1 MKQFKLFTLFM
12 ALACATNVW
21 AQWSGSGTSSDP
33 YLITSEADWNTLAT
47 NVNAGTSYSGKY
59 FKLTADITV
68 TEMVGTDSHR
78 FSGIFIGDGHTL
90 TFNKGTEGSRFS
102 DAYCGAFRYINGAT
116 IKRLHV
122 AGTIY
127 TSNQFAGMVGEAN
140 GTNYIQNCR
149 CSLTINSTKNGDGTH
164 GGFIGIN
171 NGNTYFTNCLFDGS
185 FVSTNTYA
193 WGGFVGWTG
202 SGHVYFTNCLFNPT
216 SVGLT
221 TDSKTFA
228 RYNGS
233 NADYTNSYYKQAL
246 GNVDGGT
253 NAGSMSNAVLKA
265 ALGDAW
271 QISNDKVVP
280 LMQLKALTGNGSTES
295 PYLIASTTDWNDF
308 AYNVNLGETY
318 SGCYFK
324 LTADITVSDMV
335 GTDAN
340 RFSGIFNGD
349 GHTLTFNKGT
359 SGSRFNEEY
368 CGPFRYISGA
378 TIKRLRVAGTIYT
391 SSQKAA
397 VIGYA
402 NGTNTIQLCRS
413 SLVINSSKS
422 GDGTHAGYIG
432 VLDGG
437 TTYFT
442 DCLFDGTFEGASTDS
457 WGGFCGWARGQAYF
471 TNCLFAPA
479 SVNINTSGSAT
490 FSRNPGNAHIT
501 NSFYKQTLGDEPGGT
516 NASSMTNE
524 QLLAAL
530 GSGWQIS
537 GGKVVPIIQV
547 QTLTGSGTAG
557 SPYLIASTADWDKL
571 SFNVTECN
579 EPYSGK
585 YFKLTADIA
594 ITSTIGTEACAFS
607 GIFDGDGHVL
617 HLNITDAGNQG
628 TAPFRYIQDATIQY
642 VKTDGFLTG
651 KTHCAGL
658 VGFANGTNN
667 LIQGCEVAAEVY
679 GGDGCTHNGG
689 ILGHGKNS
697 STTIQDC
704 LFSGAL
710 EGATN
715 TAGIIYGWGDGEGH
729 HTIINCLFSGE
740 CGGSPTTL
748 MIAERGTHSI
758 TNCYHTTAGPT
769 DGTDASSMSR
779 ADLLSA
785 LGAGWGMRE
794 THVVPVRFAASV
806 TPQAGAAEVDLES
819 DYVPTQIRNGNFG
832 VRPWMSYRY
841 SGADYTSYY
850 AASSVGNDKII
861 DASYPNGV
869 NGGWNS
875 TETKTLDRGLFEYMH
890 YVYNDY
896 ISSYGGCVE
905 MNSQN
910 CAVLWQDLST
920 HSHDVIRWSLLH
932 AARTGYGPDVQSM
945 RVEVG
950 SPEYSGENI
959 VAATGI
965 NEAVDSKITT
975 ASKATYDFEGYSG
988 TYAKGGDNL
997 AKLSLNKNT
1006 APDNNAWH
1014 QVRGIYLIP
1023 EGQTVTRFAFISTST
1038 DADANK
1044 MSAGN
1049 YLDNLAFSTLIGNL
1063 SAVQLNNGDVILRG
1077 YWGETD
1083 ANKHLVVA
1091 TNSKTNT
1098 SFDMTSVAN
1107 ENFKLTIPADA
1118 IGAATSLSV
1127 YHEDYQEAGRT
1138 ISITPSYK
1146 LSINAYTSGADGWYL
1161 ISSPIGTVSP
1171 SNVINMTNNTY
1182 DIFRFNQNPVENGGN
1197 YLEWENWE
1205 EPNSGSINHYHFNLE
1220 PGRGY
1225 LYANSADVTLNFV
1238 GTPYSGNGVVNLE
1251 YSTTNPDSRMWGWNL
1266 IGNPFGTAATVD
1278 KASYKMNDDR
1288 DGFVS
1293 QLENASVG
1301 AMEGVFVQA
1310 TDENQ
1315 KATFTAQTRGS
1326 EQVAIA
1332 RTNIV
1337 VSGDYG
1343 KVLDNAIIRF
1353 DDGETLGKFQ
1363 LRENSTKVYIPVEGK
1378 EYAIANADNDKQG
1391 EMPINFKAEKNGSY
1405 TLSFSNENM
1414 EIGYLHLIDN
1424 MTGTDIDLLQTPS
1437 YTFTAKSTD
1446 YESRFRLVFSANE
1459 NENDNENENENFAFI
1474 GSNGQL
1480 IVNGTGT
1487 IQIIDMMGRVI
1498 VTKSTEERISTD
1510 GMTPGVYVLQLITGT
1525 ETKTQKIIVK

>member
-21 AQWSGSGTSSDP
+21 AQWSGDGSSSDP
-33 YLITSEADWNTLAT
+33 YQIASVSDWNTLAT
-47 NVNAGTSYSGKY
+47 NVNAGTSYSGKI
-59 FKLTADITV
+59 FKLTANITV
-68 TEMVGTDSHR
+68 SEMVGTDANR
-78 FSGIFIGDGHTL
+78 FSGTFDGDGHTL
-90 TFNKGTEGSRFS
+90 TFNKGTSDNRFGEG
-102 DAYCGAFRYINGAT
+102 YCGPFRYINGAT

-122 AGTIY
+122 AGAIY
-127 TSNQFAGMVGEAN
+127 TSNQFAGMVGHAR
-140 GTNYIQNCR
+140 GTNYIQSCH
-149 CSLTINSTKNGDGTH
+149 CSLTINSSRDGDGTH
-164 GGFIGIN
+164 GGFIAN
-171 NGNTYFTNCLFDGS
+171 NNQTSYLTNCLFDGS
-185 FVSTNTYA
+185 FISTLTTNC
-193 WGGFVGWTG
+193 GGFIGWTG
-202 SGHVYFTNCLFNPT
+202 SGHAYFTKCLFAPT
-216 SVGLT
+216 NISFT
-221 TDSKTFA
+221 NASSCKTFA
-228 RYNGS
+228 RYNSS
-233 NADYTNSYYKQAL
+233 NADYTNAYYKQTFGDAQ
-246 GNVDGGT
+246 GT
-253 NAGSMSNAVLKA
+253 NASGMSNADLLA
-265 ALGDAW
+265 ALGGMWEISGGKVIPIIHPLSLSLAGSGTVNDPY
-271 QISNDKVVP
+271 QI
-280 LMQLKALTGNGSTES
+280 TSTS
-295 PYLIASTTDWNDF
+295 DWNAFAAYVNSGIDF
-308 AYNVNLGETY
+308 SE
-318 SGCYFK
+318 SYFK
-324 LTADITVSDMV
+324 LTANIIVSDMV

-340 RFSGIFNGD
+340 RFSGTFNGD

-359 SGSRFNEEY
+359 SGSHFSEAK
-368 CGPFRYISGA
+368 CGPFRYINGA
-378 TIKRLRVAGTIYT
+378 TFKRLHVSGTIYT
-391 SSQKAA
+391 SNQNAGMVGHAKGNNYFQS
-397 VIGYA
+397 
-402 NGTNTIQLCRS
+402 CHC
-413 SLVINSSKS
+413 SLTINSSRD
-422 GDGTHAGYIG
+422 GDGTHGGFIG
-432 VLDGG
+432 NNNNGAKS
-437 TTYFT
+437 YFT
-442 DCLFDGTFEGASTDS
+442 NCLFDGSLNSTTTTNC
-457 WGGFCGWARGQAYF
+457 GGFIGWTEGNQGSKAYF
-471 TNCLFAPA
+471 TNCLFDPA
-479 SVNINTSGSAT
+479 GILSITSGSKT
-490 FSRNPGNAHIT
+490 FSRSRNT
-501 NSFYKQTLGDEPGGT
+501 SDVSVSNSYYKQTMGDAQGT
-516 NASSMTNE
+516 DASSMTNE

-530 GSGWQIS
+530 GGAWQIS

-594 ITSTIGTEACAFS
+594 VTSTIGTDACAFG

-617 HLNITDAGNQG
+617 HLNIKDVSANG

-651 KTHCAGL
+651 KMHCAGL
-658 VGFANGTNN
+658 VGFANGTN

-715 TAGIIYGWGDGEGH
+715 TAGIIYGWGDNNGH

-740 CGGSPTTL
+740 CGGSPTTVL
-748 MIAERGTHSI
+748 IAERGTKTI
-758 TNCYHTTAGPT
+758 TNCYHSTAGPT

-779 ADLLSA
+779 ASLLSA

-794 THVVPVRFAASV
+794 THVVPVRFAATV
-806 TPQAGAAEVDLES
+806 TPQVGAAMVDLES

-869 NGGWNS
+869 NSGWNS

-890 YVYNDY
+890 YVYNDN

-950 SPEYSGENI
+950 SPEYSGTNI

-965 NEAVDSKITT
+965 NDAVNSKITT
-975 ASKATYDFEGYSG
+975 ATKATYNSDGYSG

-997 AKLSLNKNT
+997 AKLALNKNT

-1023 EGQTVTRFAFISTST
+1023 EGQTVTRFAFISTSI

-1063 SAVQLNNGDVILRG
+1063 SAVQLNNGDVVLRG

-1098 SFDMTSVAN
+1098 SFDMSSVAN
-1107 ENFKLTIPADA
+1107 ENFKITIPAA
-1118 IGAATSLSV
+1118 TMGEATSLSV
-1127 YHEDYQEAGRT
+1127 YHEDYPDAGRSIT
-1138 ISITPSYK
+1138 ITPSFK
-1146 LSINAYTSGADGWYL
+1146 LSIDGTTPEAQDGWYL

-1171 SNVINMTNNTY
+1171 SSVINMTDNSY
-1182 DIFRFNQNPVENGGN
+1182 DIFRFNQNPAQNDEGD

-1205 EPNSGSINHYHFNLE
+1205 EPNSGLINHNHFNLE

-1238 GTPYSGNGVVNLE
+1238 GTPYSGDGIVSLS
-1251 YSTTNPDSRMWGWNL
+1251 YSEDNPDERMWGWNL
-1266 IGNPFGTAATVD
+1266 IGNPFSVTATIGE
-1278 KASYKMNDDR
+1278 KPFYRMNDDR
-1288 DGFVS
+1288 TNLIVAD
-1293 QLENASVG
+1293 NTNIAP
-1301 AMEGVFVQA
+1301 MEGVFVQA
-1310 TDENQ
+1310 TEEGESVTFIPSGSKRGERNENNIVINLTGNKDNVIDRAIVSFDEGHTLPKFQIRDNSTKLYITQ
-1315 KATFTAQTRGS
+1315 NGKDY
-1326 EQVAIA
+1326 AIA
-1332 RTNIV
+1332 FSYRIGELPLNFKAKETGHYTLSFNGENMTGVSLIDMIDNAIIDLSVNDSYSFIGTSTDRADRFKLVFNSNNDSNIDIFAYQSGNDIV
-1337 VSGDYG
+1337 VSGEG
-1343 KVLDNAIIRF
+1343 ELQVF
-1353 DDGETLGKFQ
+1353 DVMGRMIAKQYVNGVGTWRAASVQKG
-1363 LRENSTKVYIPVEGK
+1363 VYI
-1378 EYAIANADNDKQG
+1378 
-1391 EMPINFKAEKNGSY
+1391 
-1405 TLSFSNENM
+1405 
-1414 EIGYLHLIDN
+1414 
-1424 MTGTDIDLLQTPS
+1424 
-1437 YTFTAKSTD
+1437 
-1446 YESRFRLVFSANE
+1446 FRLNE
-1459 NENDNENENENFAFI
+1459 
-1474 GSNGQL
+1474 
-1480 IVNGTGT
+1480 
-1487 IQIIDMMGRVI
+1487 
-1498 VTKSTEERISTD
+1498 KS
-1510 GMTPGVYVLQLITGT
+1510 
-1525 ETKTQKIIVK
+1525 QKIVVR

>member
-21 AQWSGSGTSSDP
+21 AWSGSGTSSDP

-47 NVNAGTSYSGKY
+47 NVENGNSYSGKY
-59 FKLTADITV
+59 FKLTDDIPSV
-68 TEMVGTDSHR
+68 SKMVGTS
-78 FSGIFIGDGHTL
+78 SA
-90 TFNKGTEGSRFS
+90 K
-102 DAYCGAFRYINGAT
+102 
-116 IKRLHV
+116 
-122 AGTIY
+122 
-127 TSNQFAGMVGEAN
+127 
-140 GTNYIQNCR
+140 
-149 CSLTINSTKNGDGTH
+149 
-164 GGFIGIN
+164 
-171 NGNTYFTNCLFDGS
+171 
-185 FVSTNTYA
+185 
-193 WGGFVGWTG
+193 
-202 SGHVYFTNCLFNPT
+202 
-216 SVGLT
+216 
-221 TDSKTFA
+221 
-228 RYNGS
+228 
-233 NADYTNSYYKQAL
+233 
-246 GNVDGGT
+246 
-253 NAGSMSNAVLKA
+253 
-265 ALGDAW
+265 
-271 QISNDKVVP
+271 
-280 LMQLKALTGNGSTES
+280 
-295 PYLIASTTDWNDF
+295 
-308 AYNVNLGETY
+308 
-318 SGCYFK
+318 
-324 LTADITVSDMV
+324 
-335 GTDAN
+335 
-340 RFSGIFNGD
+340 FSGIFNGD

-359 SGSRFNEEY
+359 SGNRFNEAY
-368 CGPFRYISGA
+368 CAPFRYINGA
-378 TIKRLRVAGTIYT
+378 TIKRLRVEGTIYT
-391 SSQKAA
+391 SNQHAA
-397 VIGYA
+397 VIGNA
-402 NGTNTIQLCRS
+402 NGTNNIQLCRS

-422 GDGTHAGYIG
+422 GDGTHAGFIG

-437 TTYFT
+437 STYFT
-442 DCLFDGTFEGASTDS
+442 DCLFDGTFEGASTES
-457 WGGFCGWARGQAYF
+457 WGGLNGWARGQAYI
-471 TNCLFAPA
+471 TNCLFAPT

-490 FSRNPGNAHIT
+490 FSRNPVNAHIT
-501 NSFYKQTLGDEPGGT
+501 NSFYKRTLGDEPDGT

-530 GSGWQIS
+530 GGAWQIS
-537 GGKVVPIIQV
+537 EGKVIPRMHAQS
-547 QTLTGSGTAG
+547 LTGSGTAG

-594 ITSTIGTEACAFS
+594 ISSMIGTDACAFG

-617 HLNITDAGNQG
+617 HLNIKDASNQG

-651 KTHCAGL
+651 KMHCAGL

-697 STTIQDC
+697 TTTIQDC

-729 HTIINCLFSGE
+729 HIIINCLFSGE

-748 MIAERGTHSI
+748 MIAERGTHTI

-819 DYVPTQIRNGNFG
+819 DYVPTQIKNGTFG

-932 AARTGYGPDVQSM
+932 AARTGWGPDVQSM

-975 ASKATYDFEGYSG
+975 ASKATYNPSGYSG

-997 AKLSLNKNT
+997 SKLSLNKNT

-1063 SAVQLNNGDVILRG
+1063 SAVQLDNRDVVLRG

-1083 ANKHLVVA
+1083 NNKRLVVA
-1091 TNSKTNT
+1091 TNSKTGSNT
-1098 SFDMTSVAN
+1098 YYDMSSVAN
-1107 ENFKLTIPADA
+1107 ENFKITILASA
-1118 IGAATSLSV
+1118 MGEASSLSV
-1127 YHEDYQEAGRT
+1127 YHEDYPDAGRT

-1146 LSINAYTSGADGWYL
+1146 LSIEGTTQEAQDGWYL

-1171 SNVINMTNNTY
+1171 SSVINMTDNSY
-1182 DIFRFNQNPVENGGN
+1182 DIFRFNQNPAQNAAGN

-1205 EPNSGSINHYHFNLE
+1205 EPNSGDINHYHFNLE

-1225 LYANSADVTLNFV
+1225 LYANSEDVMLNFV
-1238 GTPYSGNGVVNLE
+1238 GTPYSGDGIVSLS
-1251 YSTTNPDSRMWGWNL
+1251 YSEDNPDDRMWGWNL
-1266 IGNPFGTAATVD
+1266 IGNPFITTRTIGIAF
-1278 KASYKMNDDR
+1278 YRMNNDHNELIPDEG
-1288 DGFVS
+1288 DI
-1293 QLENASVG
+1293 AP
-1301 AMEGVFVQA
+1301 MEGIFVYR
-1310 TDENQ
+1310 DEYDGPESV
-1315 KATFTAQTRGS
+1315 TFSPIGAKGNEKNESNIIINLSGNKGNVIDRTIVSFDEGHTLPKFQIRDNSTKLYIPQNGKDY
-1326 EQVAIA
+1326 AIA
-1332 RTNIV
+1332 FSNRKGELPLHFVAKETSRYTLNFSGNDMNGISLIDKFENVMVDLSVNDSYSFIGSPVDSKDRFVIKFENSENSEIFAYQNDNDIV
-1337 VSGDYG
+1337 VSGEG
-1343 KVLDNAIIRF
+1343 ELQVF
-1353 DDGETLGKFQ
+1353 DVMGRMILNQHVNGVETVRKPSQTG
-1363 LRENSTKVYIPVEGK
+1363 VYI
-1378 EYAIANADNDKQG
+1378 
-1391 EMPINFKAEKNGSY
+1391 
-1405 TLSFSNENM
+1405 
-1414 EIGYLHLIDN
+1414 
-1424 MTGTDIDLLQTPS
+1424 
-1437 YTFTAKSTD
+1437 
-1446 YESRFRLVFSANE
+1446 FRLNE
-1459 NENDNENENENFAFI
+1459 
-1474 GSNGQL
+1474 
-1480 IVNGTGT
+1480 
-1487 IQIIDMMGRVI
+1487 
-1498 VTKSTEERISTD
+1498 KS
-1510 GMTPGVYVLQLITGT
+1510 
-1525 ETKTQKIIVK
+1525 QKIVVR

>member
-21 AQWSGSGTSSDP
+21 AWSGSGTSSDP

-47 NVNAGTSYSGKY
+47 NVENGNSYSGKY
-59 FKLTADITV
+59 FKLTDDIPSV
-68 TEMVGTDSHR
+68 SKMVGTS
-78 FSGIFIGDGHTL
+78 SA
-90 TFNKGTEGSRFS
+90 K
-102 DAYCGAFRYINGAT
+102 
-116 IKRLHV
+116 
-122 AGTIY
+122 
-127 TSNQFAGMVGEAN
+127 
-140 GTNYIQNCR
+140 
-149 CSLTINSTKNGDGTH
+149 
-164 GGFIGIN
+164 
-171 NGNTYFTNCLFDGS
+171 
-185 FVSTNTYA
+185 
-193 WGGFVGWTG
+193 
-202 SGHVYFTNCLFNPT
+202 
-216 SVGLT
+216 
-221 TDSKTFA
+221 
-228 RYNGS
+228 
-233 NADYTNSYYKQAL
+233 
-246 GNVDGGT
+246 
-253 NAGSMSNAVLKA
+253 
-265 ALGDAW
+265 
-271 QISNDKVVP
+271 
-280 LMQLKALTGNGSTES
+280 
-295 PYLIASTTDWNDF
+295 
-308 AYNVNLGETY
+308 
-318 SGCYFK
+318 
-324 LTADITVSDMV
+324 
-335 GTDAN
+335 
-340 RFSGIFNGD
+340 FSGIFNGD

-359 SGSRFNEEY
+359 SGNRFNEAY
-368 CGPFRYISGA
+368 CAPFRYINGA
-378 TIKRLRVAGTIYT
+378 TIKRLRVEGTIYT
-391 SSQKAA
+391 SNQHAA
-397 VIGYA
+397 VIGNA
-402 NGTNTIQLCRS
+402 NGTNNIQLCRS

-422 GDGTHAGYIG
+422 GDGTHAGFIG

-437 TTYFT
+437 STYFT
-442 DCLFDGTFEGASTDS
+442 DCLFDGTFEGASTES
-457 WGGFCGWARGQAYF
+457 WGGLNGWARGQAYI
-471 TNCLFAPA
+471 TNCLFAPT

-490 FSRNPGNAHIT
+490 FSRNPVNAHIT
-501 NSFYKQTLGDEPGGT
+501 NSFYKRTLGDEPDGT

-530 GSGWQIS
+530 GGAWQIS
-537 GGKVVPIIQV
+537 EGKVIPRMHAQS
-547 QTLTGSGTAG
+547 LTGSGTAG

-594 ITSTIGTEACAFS
+594 ISSMIGTDACAFG

-617 HLNITDAGNQG
+617 HLNIKDASNQG

-651 KTHCAGL
+651 KMHCAGL

-697 STTIQDC
+697 TTTIQDC

-748 MIAERGTHSI
+748 MIAERGTHTI

-819 DYVPTQIRNGNFG
+819 DYVPTQIKNGTFG

-932 AARTGYGPDVQSM
+932 AARTGWGPDVQSM

-975 ASKATYDFEGYSG
+975 ASKATYNPSGYSG

-997 AKLSLNKNT
+997 SKLSLNKNT

-1063 SAVQLNNGDVILRG
+1063 SAVQLDNRDVVLRG

-1083 ANKHLVVA
+1083 NNKRLVVA
-1091 TNSKTNT
+1091 TNSKTGSNT
-1098 SFDMTSVAN
+1098 YYDMSSVAN
-1107 ENFKLTIPADA
+1107 ENFKITILASA
-1118 IGAATSLSV
+1118 MGEASSLSV
-1127 YHEDYQEAGRT
+1127 YHEDYPDAGRT

-1146 LSINAYTSGADGWYL
+1146 LSIEGTTQEAQDGWYL

-1171 SNVINMTNNTY
+1171 SSVINMTDNSY
-1182 DIFRFNQNPVENGGN
+1182 DIFRFNQNPAQNAAGN

-1205 EPNSGSINHYHFNLE
+1205 EPNSGDINHYHFNLE

-1225 LYANSADVTLNFV
+1225 LYANSEDVMLNFV
-1238 GTPYSGNGVVNLE
+1238 GTPYSGDGIVSLS
-1251 YSTTNPDSRMWGWNL
+1251 YSEDNPDDRMWGWNL
-1266 IGNPFGTAATVD
+1266 IGNPFITTRTIGIAF
-1278 KASYKMNDDR
+1278 YRMNNDHNELIPDEG
-1288 DGFVS
+1288 DI
-1293 QLENASVG
+1293 AP
-1301 AMEGVFVQA
+1301 MEGIFVYR
-1310 TDENQ
+1310 DEYDGPESV
-1315 KATFTAQTRGS
+1315 TFSPIGAKGNEKNESNIIINLSGNKGNVIDRTIVSFDEGHTLPKFQIRDNSTKLYIPQNGKDY
-1326 EQVAIA
+1326 AIA
-1332 RTNIV
+1332 FSNRKGELPLHFVAKETSRYTLNFSGNDMNGISLIDKFENVMVDLSVNDSYSFIGSPVDSKDRFVIKFENSENSEIFAYQNDNDIV
-1337 VSGDYG
+1337 VSGEG
-1343 KVLDNAIIRF
+1343 ELQVF
-1353 DDGETLGKFQ
+1353 DVMGRMILNQHVNGVETVRKPSQTG
-1363 LRENSTKVYIPVEGK
+1363 VYI
-1378 EYAIANADNDKQG
+1378 
-1391 EMPINFKAEKNGSY
+1391 
-1405 TLSFSNENM
+1405 
-1414 EIGYLHLIDN
+1414 
-1424 MTGTDIDLLQTPS
+1424 
-1437 YTFTAKSTD
+1437 
-1446 YESRFRLVFSANE
+1446 FRLNE
-1459 NENDNENENENFAFI
+1459 
-1474 GSNGQL
+1474 
-1480 IVNGTGT
+1480 
-1487 IQIIDMMGRVI
+1487 
-1498 VTKSTEERISTD
+1498 KS
-1510 GMTPGVYVLQLITGT
+1510 
-1525 ETKTQKIIVK
+1525 QKIVVR

>member
-1 MKQFKLFTLFM
+1 MKQFKLFTIFM

-21 AQWSGSGTSSDP
+21 AWSGSGTSSDP

-47 NVNAGTSYSGKY
+47 NVENGNSYSGKY
-59 FKLTADITV
+59 FKLTADIPSV
-68 TEMVGTDSHR
+68 SKMVGTS
-78 FSGIFIGDGHTL
+78 SA
-90 TFNKGTEGSRFS
+90 K
-102 DAYCGAFRYINGAT
+102 
-116 IKRLHV
+116 
-122 AGTIY
+122 
-127 TSNQFAGMVGEAN
+127 
-140 GTNYIQNCR
+140 
-149 CSLTINSTKNGDGTH
+149 
-164 GGFIGIN
+164 
-171 NGNTYFTNCLFDGS
+171 
-185 FVSTNTYA
+185 
-193 WGGFVGWTG
+193 
-202 SGHVYFTNCLFNPT
+202 
-216 SVGLT
+216 
-221 TDSKTFA
+221 
-228 RYNGS
+228 
-233 NADYTNSYYKQAL
+233 
-246 GNVDGGT
+246 
-253 NAGSMSNAVLKA
+253 
-265 ALGDAW
+265 
-271 QISNDKVVP
+271 
-280 LMQLKALTGNGSTES
+280 
-295 PYLIASTTDWNDF
+295 
-308 AYNVNLGETY
+308 
-318 SGCYFK
+318 
-324 LTADITVSDMV
+324 
-335 GTDAN
+335 
-340 RFSGIFNGD
+340 FSGIFNGD

-359 SGSRFNEEY
+359 SGSYFGEQY
-368 CGPFRYISGA
+368 CAPFRYINGA
-378 TIKRLRVAGTIYT
+378 TIKRLRVEGTIYT
-391 SSQKAA
+391 SNQHAA
-397 VIGYA
+397 VIGNA
-402 NGTNTIQLCRS
+402 NGTNNIQLCRS

-422 GDGTHAGYIG
+422 GDGTHAGFIG

-457 WGGFCGWARGQAYF
+457 WGGLNGWARGQAHI
-471 TNCLFAPA
+471 TNCLFAPT

-501 NSFYKQTLGDEPGGT
+501 NSFYKRTLGDEPDGT

-530 GSGWQIS
+530 GGAWQIS
-537 GGKVVPIIQV
+537 EGKVIPRMHAQS
-547 QTLTGSGTAG
+547 LTGSGIAEA
-557 SPYLIASTADWDKL
+557 PYLIASTADWNKL
-571 SFNVTECN
+571 AYNISYYD

-585 YFKLTADIA
+585 YFRLTADID
-594 ITSTIGTEACAFS
+594 ISTTIGTEACAFG

-617 HLNITDAGNQG
+617 HLNIKDASNQG

-651 KTHCAGL
+651 KMHCAGL

-697 STTIQDC
+697 TTTIQDC

-748 MIAERGTHSI
+748 MIAERGTHTI

-779 ADLLSA
+779 AALLTA

-794 THVVPVRFAASV
+794 THVVPIRFAASV

-819 DYVPTQIRNGNFG
+819 DYVPTQIKNGTFG

-975 ASKATYDFEGYSG
+975 ASKATYNPSGYSG

-997 AKLSLNKNT
+997 AKLALNKNT

-1038 DADANK
+1038 DVDANK

-1049 YLDNLAFSTLIGNL
+1049 YLDNLSFSTLIGNL
-1063 SAVQLNNGDVILRG
+1063 SAVQLNNGDVVLRG

-1083 ANKHLVVA
+1083 ASKHLVVA

-1146 LSINAYTSGADGWYL
+1146 LSIAHYTSDETSDGWYL

-1171 SNVINMTNNTY
+1171 SSVINMTNNKY

-1197 YLEWENWE
+1197 YLEWENWN
-1205 EPNSGSINHYHFNLE
+1205 EPNLGSINHNHFNLE
-1220 PGRGY
+1220 PGKGY
-1225 LYANSADVTLNFV
+1225 LYANSEDVTLNFV
-1238 GTPYSGNGVVNLE
+1238 GTPYNGDGTVTLVRSNTNGN
-1251 YSTTNPDSRMWGWNL
+1251 DDDRMLGWNL
-1266 IGNPFGTAATVD
+1266 IGNPFSTTRTIE
-1278 KASYKMNDDR
+1278 KEFYRMNDGNTD
-1288 DGFVS
+1288 
-1293 QLENASVG
+1293 LIVG
-1301 AMEGVFVQA
+1301 TGDIEPMEGVFVYA
-1310 TDENQ
+1310 GE
-1315 KATFTAQTRGS
+1315 
-1326 EQVAIA
+1326 
-1332 RTNIV
+1332 
-1337 VSGDYG
+1337 
-1343 KVLDNAIIRF
+1343 
-1353 DDGETLGKFQ
+1353 DGETVTFTTSSAKGNEKNDNNIVFNLTGNKGNVIDRVIVSFDEGRTLPKFQ
-1363 LRENSTKVYIPVEGK
+1363 IRDNSTKLYIPQNGK
-1378 EYAIANADNDKQG
+1378 DYAIAFSYRIG
-1391 EMPINFKAEKNGSY
+1391 ELPLNFKAEETGVY
-1405 TLSFSNENM
+1405 TLSFSGENM
-1414 EIGYLHLIDN
+1414 NGVSLVDMIEGAI
-1424 MTGTDIDLLQTPS
+1424 IDLSINDT
-1437 YTFTAKSTD
+1437 YTFIGSPTD
-1446 YESRFRLVFSANE
+1446 RENRFKLVFSSP
-1459 NENDNENENENFAFI
+1459 NDSNIEIFAYQSDNDIVVSGEGELQVFDVM
-1474 GSNGQL
+1474 GRMVAKQY
-1480 IVNGTGT
+1480 VNGVQTMCT
-1487 IQIIDMMGRVI
+1487 SSLQ
-1498 VTKSTEERISTD
+1498 T
-1510 GMTPGVYVLQLITGT
+1510 GVYIFRLNEKL
-1525 ETKTQKIIVK
+1525 QKIVVR